1 MVFNECTCKDLMEQ
15 LQNET
20 TSAKVL
26 DKINREKI
34 PDTQSSLL
42 IEEIIDA
49 RKSNEDKLGKI
60 IDENCSFEVRKFKYL
75 QRQCDREIQHSE

>member
-1 MVFNECTCKDLMEQ
+1 MVFNECA
-15 LQNET
+15 
-20 TSAKVL
+20 SKVL

-42 IEEIIDA
+42 IEDIIDTK
-49 RKSNEDKLGKI
+49 KSNEDKLGNI

-75 QRQCDREIQHSE
+75 QSEKYSNIANKNCT